1 MAHKKSRD
9 RVTFEC
15 LTQIDLKSYGEL
27 RAVPSV
33 LSQADRALHLSWRCS
48 AIATGRRLTV
58 LVRILYSSRS
68 LEDVIYRN
76 ELDAMARYEEIDNQD
91 FKAGMRKDES
101 ERSKLNPKPKF

>member
-33 LSQADRALHLSWRCS
+33 LSQADRASHLSWRCS

-58 LVRILYSSRS
+58 LVQYTVLVEKSGGCD
-68 LEDVIYRN
+68 L
-76 ELDAMARYEEIDNQD
+76 
-91 FKAGMRKDES
+91 S
-101 ERSKLNPKPKF
+101 ERA

>member
-1 MAHKKSRD
+1 LDQSLTNYRKAREGLDDLGLSAGGSGIAPLMAM
-9 RVTFEC
+9 
-15 LTQIDLKSYGEL
+15 L
-27 RAVPSV
+27 RHRYRQKAHTPGSV
-33 LSQADRALHLSWRCS
+33 
-48 AIATGRRLTV
+48 
-58 LVRILYSSRS
+58 LYSSRS